1 MISPFKIDPLLFLVD
16 AERQNA
22 VLSLQ
27 RYFTCFTGSYF
38 EKLADKTNLNRITE
52 LDITAVSM
60 LGVNIP
66 AGTTIW
72 LLSKEGTG
80 IVSSLLAEIP
90 NDKPL
95 WESDIEISADSPA
108 WQLWRVLRRTNWLHQ
123 DRKTGMGRTKTSKL
137 LAAKRPHLIPVSDS
151 VTKGALFGTNQV
163 NDWSAWR
170 ERLAGSEGQV
180 LRDAAIAVQNEA
192 HSAANLSVL
201 RVIDV
206 VVWMRVRGWRQDSAL
221 SHFGSLPFVA
231 Q

>member
-1 MISPFKIDPLLFLVD
+1 MNSPFKVDPLLFLVD

-22 VLSLQ
+22 VLSYQ

-38 EKLADKTNLNRITE
+38 EKLADKTNSNRITE
-52 LDITAVSM
+52 SDITAVSM

-66 AGTTIW
+66 AGTIIW

-80 IVSSLLAEIP
+80 IVSNLLAKTP
-90 NDKPL
+90 NDTPI
-95 WESDIEISADSPA
+95 WDDDIEISPDSPA
-108 WQLWRVLRRTNWLHQ
+108 WQLWRVLRRTNWLHR
-123 DRKTGMGRTKTSKL
+123 DRRTGMGRTKTSKL
-137 LAAKRPHLIPVSDS
+137 LAAKRPHLIPVWDS
-151 VTKGALFGTNQV
+151 VTNGVLFGTNHV

-170 ERLAGSEGQV
+170 ERLTGSQGQL
-180 LRDAAIAVQNEA
+180 LRDAAIEVQDEA

-206 VVWMRVRGWRQDSAL
+206 VVWMRVRGWRYDSAL
-221 SHFGSLPFVA
+221 SHFGSLPSVG